1 MSQNLTLIL
10 SLISLGFFGGFT
22 HCAGMCGPFVITQIS
37 QNLQTISL
45 RDFST
50 FAKLKNYALIP
61 YHLGRITTYSVIGF
75 FCALLSKNLDNFFA
89 FRIFSAAL
97 LFLAAVF
104 FLGLLLERNL
114 LRFKLRFLE
123 SAASFFLK
131 KFSIFFQNPRG
142 IKGYFLGLVLGFIP
156 CGLLYGAFL
165 IAATISNPFLA
176 AFGMFLFGLSTF
188 PSLFF
193 TAMGGHFLLKFP
205 AFQIISK
212 SIISLNVILLF
223 LMGLKLIF

>member
-1 MSQNLTLIL
+1 
-10 SLISLGFFGGFT
+10 
-22 HCAGMCGPFVITQIS
+22 MCGPFVITQVS
-37 QNLQTISL
+37 QNLQKISL
-45 RDFST
+45 QNFSP
-50 FAKLKNYALIP
+50 FERLKNYALLP
-61 YHLGRITTYSVIGF
+61 YHLGRITTYSMLGF
-75 FCALLSKNLDNFFA
+75 FSSLIAKNIENFLP

-123 SAASFFLK
+123 NAAAFFLK
-131 KFSIFFQNPRG
+131 KFSIFFQNPHG
-142 IKGYFLGLVLGFIP
+142 IKGYFLGLVLGLIP

-165 IAATISNPFLA
+165 IAAAISNPFVA

-188 PSLFF
+188 PALFF

-205 AFQIISK
+205 GFQTISKIIIS
-212 SIISLNVILLF
+212 INVIMLF